1 MTEEGAAR
9 LGPYALESMIGGGGM
24 GEVWRARDTEHDDRL
39 VALKLLPSG
48 LALDPAFRT
57 RFRRE
62 SRLAAAL
69 RSPHV
74 VPIHRYGEVD
84 GRLYLDME
92 LVGGRDLSTVLTED
106 GPLPPARVASIVEQ
120 LAGVLDLAHGDGL
133 VHRDLKP
140 SNVRVLDDDFVY
152 LFDFGIATRPDLTAT
167 GGSRIAGTPDYMAPE
182 QFESGPVDH
191 RADVYSLACLFY
203 TCLTGRPPFAA
214 GSLPEALRAHLDQPP
229 PRPAAEHPFLPP
241 EFDTVVATGMA
252 KRPENRYATAG
263 ALAAAVRA
271 ALAGTTPAAAPTV
284 GGPVGGAGI
293 AAPATG
299 VAGPQLTRGDG
310 LGGGVGDLSTKDSSF
325 ARGGGLGRLRVAA
338 VVAVVLILGGGI
350 TAAAVA
356 GRSRQLAG
364 TAVPVAA
371 GPSAGTP
378 AAGSP
383 VAQPKPAILP
393 PLPAG
398 TVSSVP
404 VGQAPFGLAVAP
416 DGRRVCVADE
426 GGGTVSVVDVA
437 TSARVTTITVSGNP
451 SGVAFTPSGDAMW
464 VAVPQGLQEI
474 DPATATVRRTVPLQA
489 RAYSM
494 AISADGRFGYT
505 ALQRDGLV
513 VEVDLRA
520 GVVTRRYPV
529 ASPDFVA
536 LSPDGTTLA
545 VTSFDNPDLVL
556 LDRAD
561 GQVTATVPVG
571 GPAFSPTYSPDGR
584 HLYVAEADRPQVDLV
599 DVASRAVTGSVRF
612 DKPAV
617 NVAFSPDGR
626 TAYAHGEGNVL
637 TIIDVATGTSRGT
650 LPVTA
655 DNSASVALAPDG
667 SRAYVVDQDRGVLLV
682 AALPPGK

>member
-1 MTEEGAAR
+1 M
-9 LGPYALESMIGGGGM
+9 
-24 GEVWRARDTEHDDRL
+24 
-39 VALKLLPSG
+39 
-48 LALDPAFRT
+48 
-57 RFRRE
+57 
-62 SRLAAAL
+62 
-69 RSPHV
+69 
-74 VPIHRYGEVD
+74 
-84 GRLYLDME
+84 
-92 LVGGRDLSTVLTED
+92 
-106 GPLPPARVASIVEQ
+106 VEQ
-120 LAGVLDLAHGDGL
+120 LAGVLDLAHADGL

-152 LFDFGIATRPDLTAT
+152 LFDFGIASRPDLTAT
-167 GGSRIAGTPDYMAPE
+167 GGSRVTGTPDYMAPE

-203 TCLTGRPPFAA
+203 TCLTGRPPFAT
-214 GSLPEALRAHLDQPP
+214 GSLPEAMRAHLDQPP

-241 EFDTVVATGMA
+241 GFDTVVATGMA

-271 ALAGTTPAAAPTV
+271 ALAGTVAPTV
-284 GGPVGGAGI
+284 GGPGAVPPVGGLQPTRRDGFAPVGGFGPENAG
-293 AAPATG
+293 G
-299 VAGPQLTRGDG
+299 SGR
-310 LGGGVGDLSTKDSSF
+310 S
-325 ARGGGLGRLRVAA
+325 RLRVAA
-338 VVAVVLILGGGI
+338 VVAVVLVLGGGI

-356 GRSRQLAG
+356 GRSPQLAG
-364 TAVPVAA
+364 TAMAVAP
-371 GPSAGTP
+371 GSASGTP
-378 AAGSP
+378 SAGSP
-383 VAQPKPAILP
+383 VAKPKLAVLP

-416 DGRRVCVADE
+416 DGRRVYVADE
-426 GGGTVSVVDVA
+426 GGGTVSVVDAA
-437 TSARVTTITVSGNP
+437 TSARVATIPMSGNP
-451 SGVAFTPSGDAMW
+451 SGVAFTPSGDAVW
-464 VAVPQGLQEI
+464 IAVPQGLQEI
-474 DPATATVRRTVPLQA
+474 DPATATIRRTVPLQA

-494 AISADGRFGYT
+494 AISAGGRFGYT
-505 ALQRDGLV
+505 ALERDGLV

-529 ASPDFVA
+529 TSPGFVA

-545 VTSFDNPDLVL
+545 VTSFDDSNLVL

-561 GQVTATVPVG
+561 GHLVATVPLG
-571 GPAFSPTYSPDGR
+571 GAAFSPTYSPDGR
-584 HLYVAEADRPQVDLV
+584 QLYVAEADRPQADLV
-599 DVASRAVTGSVRF
+599 DVASHSVTGSVTF

-617 NVAFSPDGR
+617 NVAFTPDGK

-637 TIIDVATGTSRGT
+637 TIIDVATGKARGT

-682 AALPPGK
+682 AALPAGK

>member
-1 MTEEGAAR
+1 VSPVHPATA
-9 LGPYALESMIGGGGM
+9 IGG
-24 GEVWRARDTEHDDRL
+24 
-39 VALKLLPSG
+39 
-48 LALDPAFRT
+48 
-57 RFRRE
+57 
-62 SRLAAAL
+62 
-69 RSPHV
+69 
-74 VPIHRYGEVD
+74 
-84 GRLYLDME
+84 
-92 LVGGRDLSTVLTED
+92 
-106 GPLPPARVASIVEQ
+106 
-120 LAGVLDLAHGDGL
+120 
-133 VHRDLKP
+133 
-140 SNVRVLDDDFVY
+140 
-152 LFDFGIATRPDLTAT
+152 
-167 GGSRIAGTPDYMAPE
+167 
-182 QFESGPVDH
+182 
-191 RADVYSLACLFY
+191 
-203 TCLTGRPPFAA
+203 
-214 GSLPEALRAHLDQPP
+214 
-229 PRPAAEHPFLPP
+229 
-241 EFDTVVATGMA
+241 
-252 KRPENRYATAG
+252 
-263 ALAAAVRA
+263 
-271 ALAGTTPAAAPTV
+271 
-284 GGPVGGAGI
+284 
-293 AAPATG
+293 
-299 VAGPQLTRGDG
+299 
-310 LGGGVGDLSTKDSSF
+310 LSTKDGGF
-325 ARGGGLGRLRVAA
+325 ANRGARRRLGVAA
-338 VVAVVLILGGGI
+338 LVAVVLILGGGI

-364 TAVPVAA
+364 TAVAV
-371 GPSAGTP
+371 GPASSAGTP
-378 AAGSP
+378 LSAGSP
-383 VAQPKPAILP
+383 VAKPKPAVLP

-416 DGRRVCVADE
+416 DGRRVYVADE

-437 TSARVTTITVSGNP
+437 TSARATTITMSGNP
-451 SGVAFTPSGDAMW
+451 SGVAFTPSGDAVW

-545 VTSFDNPDLVL
+545 VTSFDNPNLVL
-556 LDRAD
+556 LNRAD
-561 GQVTATVPVG
+561 GHVMATVPVG

-584 HLYVAEADRPQVDLV
+584 HLYVAEADRPQADLV
-599 DVASRAVTGSVRF
+599 DVASRTVTGSVQF

-637 TIIDVATGTSRGT
+637 TIIDVATGTARGT

-682 AALPPGK
+682 AALPSGK

>member
-1 MTEEGAAR
+1 
-9 LGPYALESMIGGGGM
+9 MIGAGGM

-48 LALDPAFRT
+48 LALDPAFRA

-62 SRLAAAL
+62 SKLAAAL

-84 GRLYLDME
+84 GWLYLDME

-106 GPLPPARVASIVEQ
+106 GPLPPERTASIVEQ

-152 LFDFGIATRPDLTAT
+152 LFDFGIASRPDLTAT
-167 GGSRIAGTPDYMAPE
+167 GGSRITGTPDYMAPE

-191 RADVYSLACLFY
+191 RADVYSLACLFS

-214 GSLPEALRAHLDQPP
+214 GSLPEAMRAHLDQPP

-241 EFDTVVATGMA
+241 DFDTVVATGMA

-271 ALAGTTPAAAPTV
+271 ALAGTSAPTVAPTV
-284 GGPVGGAGI
+284 GGPGPMPPVTAIG
-293 AAPATG
+293 
-299 VAGPQLTRGDG
+299 GPQFTPGDG
-310 LGGGVGDLSTKDSSF
+310 QAHGGIGFGGGVGLGSVGGP
-325 ARGGGLGRLRVAA
+325 GGGRSTRDSGLGRRRLRVAA
-338 VVAVVLILGGGI
+338 VVAVVLVLGGGI

-356 GRSRQLAG
+356 GRSPQLAG
-364 TAVPVAA
+364 TAVAVAA
-371 GPSAGTP
+371 GSSAGTP
-378 AAGSP
+378 SAGSP
-383 VAQPKPAILP
+383 VAKPKPAVLP

-416 DGRRVCVADE
+416 DGRRVYVADE

-437 TSARVTTITVSGNP
+437 TSARVATIPMSGNP
-451 SGVAFTPSGDAMW
+451 SGVAFTPSGK
-464 VAVPQGLQEI
+464 AVWIAAPQGLQEI

-529 ASPDFVA
+529 TSPDFAA

-545 VTSFDNPDLVL
+545 VTSFDDSNLVL

-561 GQVTATVPVG
+561 GHLVATVPLG

-584 HLYVAEADRPQVDLV
+584 HLYVAEAGRPQVDLV
-599 DVASRAVTGSVRF
+599 DVASHSVTGSVTF
-612 DKPAV
+612 GKPAV

-637 TIIDVATGTSRGT
+637 TIIDVATGKARGT

-682 AALPPGK
+682 AALPAGK